1 MPMKSPPHC
10 TLKKISRAEIIENWA
25 LFLAVLGTI
34 PWAIYLIND
43 LLPRWNIR
51 FMKLGI
57 LIFEII
63 TPPLMIWR
71 VAGILT
77 YKIYPMKNI
86 MANHFQRY

>member
-1 MPMKSPPHC
+1 MKSPTPLHSE
-10 TLKKISRAEIIENWA
+10 KISRAEIIENWA
-25 LFLAVLGTI
+25 LFLPGLWNI

-43 LLPRWNIR
+43 LLPRWDIR
-51 FMKLGI
+51 FIKLGI

-77 YKIYPMKNI
+77 YKIYPLKNP
-86 MANHFQRY
+86 MVDHFQRY